1 MPPDCWLV
9 FDEMTKAGRLS
20 LIKGVTAV
28 SPLTV
33 ALFAGPTRLSAE
45 AVNCADASYAKANPY
60 LEDTSDSDDAPDEEG
75 TTGLIT
81 DSILF
86 Y

>member
-86 Y
+86 C